1 MKAIATVV
9 LNLFLLTGAAG
20 FSARPQSRFV
30 QVNGI
35 RLHYLEWGSHGSP
48 IVLVHGMYDT
58 ARVWSA
64 VAPKTGIDPKI
75 LQESQQHIATV
86 AEQKLSNGKMIVVRN
101 ARHWI

>member
-35 RLHYLEWGSHGSP
+35 RLHYLEWGNHGSP
-48 IVLVHGMYDT
+48 IVLVQGM
-58 ARVWSA
+58 
-64 VAPKTGIDPKI
+64 
-75 LQESQQHIATV
+75 
-86 AEQKLSNGKMIVVRN
+86 
-101 ARHWI
+101 